1 MKEGNKTDETGK
13 ETVKRVFD
21 NKEIINRG
29 SHFYSLTS
37 PLMTELQFDRLETI
51 GDITCTR
58 EDFMEASGILN
69 NPEINIY
76 ETIDAILHEEAPG
89 KKNDGLKKILKIA
102 RRFATIN
109 NIKP

>member
-58 EDFMEASGILN
+58 PSVVLNGSPSSQGSDFVYNWRSA
-69 NPEINIY
+69 
-76 ETIDAILHEEAPG
+76 
-89 KKNDGLKKILKIA
+89 DGGHFTSALDSLVVTVDSA
-102 RRFATIN
+102 GTDVR
-109 NIKP
+109 